1 MKQEFDD
8 IYVSEAVDA
17 GEYDYEGDMA
27 KTQLVTIADAAE
39 ELHDMLED
47 DENLPE
53 WCQNKITKAMDY
65 LDTVRDYMIAKDTDE
80 EPGDEN
86 PNESVKLDG
95 IEDYLNEAKLSD
107 AEKSE
112 LEDLILGL
120 KIYSDPYSMNPQYKY
135 VKPTLDKIKK
145 KFGDKIYNDLKNAVD
160 SGNWHLP
167 KYGMARGTYASDRL
181 AWKKPTTI
189 KKDGKIDARSARS
202 TKRSIKYNLKST
214 PKDPKRLG
222 EENKQNEAVNVDE
235 GNMASAAKELETY
248 ARKSGGIDKND
259 FIKAA
264 MMMKRNQKK
273 QLDKFVDELDTEPR
287 EKILS
292 VMQKHI
298 KEAYSEPQGQAKR
311 MMSPLQ
317 KMRMD
322 KEKKD
327 RDKDGKLKSNKKRGA
342 STMNRL
348 RDMQDKSNAMAANMA
363 AKTKNTKAERERRL
377 AQNMKKLKDMRKS
390 DKSWGKSSAFD
401 WHANMD
407 EIKEGGMKRIAQAQG
422 GTKSDRSDAAVNK
435 GGLQT
440 FKKKPTNEKLKVS
453 DGMGAWIDDFKQSDA
468 PQFKGKTAKERRDM
482 AIAAYLS
489 AKDGG
494 KNEDV

>member
-39 ELHDMLED
+39 ELHDMLKD

-86 PNESVKLDG
+86 PNE
-95 IEDYLNEAKLSD
+95 
-107 AEKSE
+107 
-112 LEDLILGL
+112 
-120 KIYSDPYSMNPQYKY
+120 
-135 VKPTLDKIKK
+135 
-145 KFGDKIYNDLKNAVD
+145 AV
-160 SGNWHLP
+160 
-167 KYGMARGTYASDRL
+167 
-181 AWKKPTTI
+181 
-189 KKDGKIDARSARS
+189 
-202 TKRSIKYNLKST
+202 
-214 PKDPKRLG
+214 
-222 EENKQNEAVNVDE
+222 VNE

-287 EKILS
+287 EKIQS

-327 RDKDGKLKSNKKRGA
+327 RDRAGKLKPGVIVKKE
-342 STMNRL
+342 
-348 RDMQDKSNAMAANMA
+348 QV
-363 AKTKNTKAERERRL
+363 E
-377 AQNMKKLKDMRKS
+377 
-390 DKSWGKSSAFD
+390 
-401 WHANMD
+401 
-407 EIKEGGMKRIAQAQG
+407 EGGMKRIAQAQG
-422 GTKSDRSDAAVNK
+422 GTKQDRSDAAINK

-440 FKKKPTNEKLKVS
+440 FKKKPTTEKLKVS
-453 DGMGAWIDDFKQSDA
+453 DGVGAWIEDFYKSNA
-468 PQFKGKTAKERRDM
+468 PQFKGKSREERRDM
-482 AIAAYLS
+482 ALAAYLS
-489 AKDGG
+489 AKKGD
-494 KNEDV
+494 

>member
-86 PNESVKLDG
+86 PNEAVVNEGNMASAAKELEAYARKSGGIDKNDFIKAAMMMKRNQKKQLDKFVDELDTEPREKIQSVMQKH
-95 IEDYLNEAKLSD
+95 IKEAKLSD

-145 KFGDKIYNDLKNAVD
+145 KFGDKIYNDLKKAVD
-160 SGNWHLP
+160 SGNWHSP
-167 KYGMARGTYASDRL
+167 KYGMARGTYGADRL

-189 KKDGKIDARSARS
+189 KKDGKIDARSAKS

-222 EENKQNEAVNVDE
+222 EENTN
-235 GNMASAAKELETY
+235 ASVK
-248 ARKSGGIDKND
+248 I
-259 FIKAA
+259 
-264 MMMKRNQKK
+264 
-273 QLDKFVDELDTEPR
+273 ELD
-287 EKILS
+287 EKIQS

-311 MMSPLQ
+311 MMSPLK

-327 RDKDGKLKSNKKRGA
+327 RDSDGKLKPGVIVKKE
-342 STMNRL
+342 
-348 RDMQDKSNAMAANMA
+348 QV
-363 AKTKNTKAERERRL
+363 E
-377 AQNMKKLKDMRKS
+377 
-390 DKSWGKSSAFD
+390 
-401 WHANMD
+401 
-407 EIKEGGMKRIAQAQG
+407 EGGMKRIAQAQG
-422 GTKSDRSDAAVNK
+422 GTKQDRSDAAINK

-440 FKKKPTNEKLKVS
+440 FKKKPTTEKLKVS
-453 DGMGAWIDDFKQSDA
+453 DGVGAWIEDFYKSNA
-468 PQFKGKTAKERRDM
+468 PQFKGKSREERRDM
-482 AIAAYLS
+482 ALAAYLS
-489 AKDGG
+489 AKKGD
-494 KNEDV
+494 

>member
-39 ELHDMLED
+39 ELHDMLKD

-86 PNESVKLDG
+86 PNE
-95 IEDYLNEAKLSD
+95 
-107 AEKSE
+107 
-112 LEDLILGL
+112 
-120 KIYSDPYSMNPQYKY
+120 
-135 VKPTLDKIKK
+135 
-145 KFGDKIYNDLKNAVD
+145 AV
-160 SGNWHLP
+160 
-167 KYGMARGTYASDRL
+167 
-181 AWKKPTTI
+181 
-189 KKDGKIDARSARS
+189 
-202 TKRSIKYNLKST
+202 
-214 PKDPKRLG
+214 
-222 EENKQNEAVNVDE
+222 VNE

-287 EKILS
+287 EKIQS

-327 RDKDGKLKSNKKRGA
+327 RDRDGKLKPGVVRRGK

-348 RDMQDKSNAMAANMA
+348 RDIQNKSNVMA
-363 AKTKNTKAERERRL
+363 L
-377 AQNMKKLKDMRKS
+377 
-390 DKSWGKSSAFD
+390 KSS
-401 WHANMD
+401 
-407 EIKEGGMKRIAQAQG
+407 KEQVEEGAMKRIAQAQG
-422 GTKSDRSDAAVNK
+422 GTKPDRSDAAANK

-468 PQFKGKTAKERRDM
+468 PQFKGKDAKERRDM

>member
-145 KFGDKIYNDLKNAVD
+145 KFGDKIYNDLKKAVD

-189 KKDGKIDARSARS
+189 KKDGKIDARSAKS

-222 EENKQNEAVNVDE
+222 EENTN
-235 GNMASAAKELETY
+235 ASVK
-248 ARKSGGIDKND
+248 I
-259 FIKAA
+259 
-264 MMMKRNQKK
+264 
-273 QLDKFVDELDTEPR
+273 ELD
-287 EKILS
+287 EKIQS

-317 KMRMD
+317 KIRMD

-327 RDKDGKLKSNKKRGA
+327 RDKDGKLKSTAVRRGK

-348 RDMQDKSNAMAANMA
+348 RDIQNKSNVMA
-363 AKTKNTKAERERRL
+363 L
-377 AQNMKKLKDMRKS
+377 
-390 DKSWGKSSAFD
+390 KSSK
-401 WHANMD
+401 
-407 EIKEGGMKRIAQAQG
+407 EQVEEGGMKRIAQAQG

>member
-86 PNESVKLDG
+86 PNEAVVNEGNMASAAKELEAYARKSGGIDKNDFIKAAMMMKRNQKKQLDKFVDELDTEPREKIQSVMQKHIKEAYSEPQGQAKRLMSPLQKMRMDKEKKDRDRDGKLKPGVVRRGKSTMNRLRD
-95 IEDYLNEAKLSD
+95 IQNKSNVMALKSSKEQVEEAKLSD

-145 KFGDKIYNDLKNAVD
+145 KFGDKIYNDLKNAVQ
-160 SGNWHLP
+160 SGNWHSP

-189 KKDGKIDARSARS
+189 KKDGKIDARSAKS

-222 EENKQNEAVNVDE
+222 EE
-235 GNMASAAKELETY
+235 
-248 ARKSGGIDKND
+248 R
-259 FIKAA
+259 F
-264 MMMKRNQKK
+264 
-273 QLDKFVDELDTEPR
+273 
-287 EKILS
+287 
-292 VMQKHI
+292 
-298 KEAYSEPQGQAKR
+298 
-311 MMSPLQ
+311 
-317 KMRMD
+317 
-322 KEKKD
+322 
-327 RDKDGKLKSNKKRGA
+327 
-342 STMNRL
+342 
-348 RDMQDKSNAMAANMA
+348 
-363 AKTKNTKAERERRL
+363 
-377 AQNMKKLKDMRKS
+377 MRKLAS
-390 DKSWGKSSAFD
+390 ESV
-401 WHANMD
+401 
-407 EIKEGGMKRIAQAQG
+407 EEGGMKRIAQAQG

-453 DGMGAWIDDFKQSDA
+453 DGMSAWIDDFKQSDA

>member
-145 KFGDKIYNDLKNAVD
+145 KFGDKIYNDLKKAVD

-181 AWKKPTTI
+181 AGKKPTTI
-189 KKDGKIDARSARS
+189 KKDGKIDARSAKT

-222 EENKQNEAVNVDE
+222 EENTN
-235 GNMASAAKELETY
+235 ASVK
-248 ARKSGGIDKND
+248 I
-259 FIKAA
+259 
-264 MMMKRNQKK
+264 
-273 QLDKFVDELDTEPR
+273 ELD
-287 EKILS
+287 EKIQS

-317 KMRMD
+317 KIRMD

-327 RDKDGKLKSNKKRGA
+327 RDKDGKLKSTVVRRGK

-348 RDMQDKSNAMAANMA
+348 RDIQNKSNVMA
-363 AKTKNTKAERERRL
+363 L
-377 AQNMKKLKDMRKS
+377 
-390 DKSWGKSSAFD
+390 KSSK
-401 WHANMD
+401 
-407 EIKEGGMKRIAQAQG
+407 EQVEEGGMKRIAQAQG
-422 GTKSDRSDAAVNK
+422 GTKSDRSDAAINK

>member
-86 PNESVKLDG
+86 PNE
-95 IEDYLNEAKLSD
+95 
-107 AEKSE
+107 
-112 LEDLILGL
+112 
-120 KIYSDPYSMNPQYKY
+120 
-135 VKPTLDKIKK
+135 
-145 KFGDKIYNDLKNAVD
+145 
-160 SGNWHLP
+160 
-167 KYGMARGTYASDRL
+167 
-181 AWKKPTTI
+181 
-189 KKDGKIDARSARS
+189 
-202 TKRSIKYNLKST
+202 
-214 PKDPKRLG
+214 
-222 EENKQNEAVNVDE
+222 AVNVDE

-259 FIKAA
+259 FIKAV
-264 MMMKRNQKK
+264 MMMKKNQKK

-311 MMSPLQ
+311 LMSPLQ

-327 RDKDGKLKSNKKRGA
+327 RDKDGKLKSNKKHG
-342 STMNRL
+342 TL
-348 RDMQDKSNAMAANMA
+348 R
-363 AKTKNTKAERERRL
+363 KADR
-377 AQNMKKLKDMRKS
+377 
-390 DKSWGKSSAFD
+390 SWGKSSTFD

-440 FKKKPTNEKLKVS
+440 FKKKPTTEKLKVS
-453 DGMGAWIDDFKQSDA
+453 DGVGAWIEDFYKSNA
-468 PQFKGKTAKERRDM
+468 PQFKGKSREERRDM
-482 AIAAYLS
+482 ALAAYLS
-489 AKDGG
+489 AKKGD
-494 KNEDV
+494 

>member
-145 KFGDKIYNDLKNAVD
+145 KFGDKIYNDLKKAVD

-181 AWKKPTTI
+181 AGKKPTTI
-189 KKDGKIDARSARS
+189 KKDGKIDARSAKT

-214 PKDPKRLG
+214 RKDPKRLG
-222 EENKQNEAVNVDE
+222 EENTN
-235 GNMASAAKELETY
+235 ASVK
-248 ARKSGGIDKND
+248 I
-259 FIKAA
+259 
-264 MMMKRNQKK
+264 
-273 QLDKFVDELDTEPR
+273 ELD
-287 EKILS
+287 EKIQS

-317 KMRMD
+317 KIRMD

-327 RDKDGKLKSNKKRGA
+327 RDKDGKLKSTVVRRGK

-348 RDMQDKSNAMAANMA
+348 RDIQNKSNVMA
-363 AKTKNTKAERERRL
+363 L
-377 AQNMKKLKDMRKS
+377 
-390 DKSWGKSSAFD
+390 KSSK
-401 WHANMD
+401 
-407 EIKEGGMKRIAQAQG
+407 EQVEEGGMKRIAQAQG
-422 GTKSDRSDAAVNK
+422 GTKSDRSDAAINK